1 MSTYS
6 IELKKYELGKSLDP
20 IFKLIQKR
28 LLVLSDKMSEQL
40 GSVNYNSLR
49 NKIETFDEEK
59 NGKKVTTGY
68 SIKIFNF
75 PEEFDKENKLNTM
88 KSIKDTSKHNFRA
101 MLLEKEKNT
110 FEVKRMKIVRIKFEN
125 DVPDKNKKIIID
137 YLSSYALYKEW
148 IQKHQLKIIKDKDG
162 MYLRGTIKRVNEVVT
177 LLKDVIKRLNNSPE
191 HSYTFKERKFKKRK
205 RKKYTLEL
213 KDKEFGYEEKYN
225 MQVYKITYQ
234 KSVPLKL

>member
-20 IFKLIQKR
+20 IFKLITKR
-28 LLVLSDKMSEQL
+28 LLVLSNNMSEQL
-40 GSVNYNSLR
+40 GVGLR
-49 NKIETFDEEK
+49 TKLETFDKEK

-68 SIKIFNF
+68 NIKIFNF
-75 PEEFDKENKLNTM
+75 PEEFAKENKLNTM
-88 KSIKDTSKHNFRA
+88 KPINRTLKHNFRA
-101 MLLEKEKNT
+101 MLLEKQSNT
-110 FEVKRMKIVRIKFEN
+110 FEVKRMKIVHIKFEK
-125 DVPDKNKKIIID
+125 VPDTNKDIIID

-177 LLKDVIKRLNNSPE
+177 LLKDVIKKLNNSPE

-205 RKKYTLEL
+205 RKEKYTLEL
-213 KDKEFGYEEKYN
+213 KDEEFGYEEKYN
-225 MQVYKITYQ
+225 IQVYKITYQ

>member
-20 IFKLIQKR
+20 IFKLITKR
-28 LLVLSDKMSEQL
+28 LLALSNNMSEQL
-40 GSVNYNSLR
+40 GVGLR
-49 NKIETFDEEK
+49 KKIETFDEEK

-68 SIKIFNF
+68 NIKIFNF

-88 KSIKDTSKHNFRA
+88 KSINRTLKHNFRA
-101 MLLEKEKNT
+101 MLLEKQSNT
-110 FEVKRMKIVRIKFEN
+110 FEVKRMKIVHIKFEK
-125 DVPDKNKKIIID
+125 VPDTNKDIIID
-137 YLSSYALYKEW
+137 YLSSYALLKEW
-148 IQKHQLKIIKDKDG
+148 IQKHQLKIIKDNHG

-177 LLKDVIKRLNNSPE
+177 LLKGVIKRLNNSPE
-191 HSYTFKERKFKKRK
+191 HSYTFEERNLKKRK

-225 MQVYKITYQ
+225 IQVYKITYQ